1 VIGASLRVIME
12 TGESAL
18 IADDVIDRMMH
29 TECLRVV
36 IVSTDLQVCRPVIT
50 MLIRVDKVHLERE
63 SRNVV

>member
-1 VIGASLRVIME
+1 ME

-18 IADDVIDRMMH
+18 IADDIIDRMMH

-63 SRNVV
+63 